1 MRVDMK
7 AKLLQIFTLGSLLLA
22 ILLIPKW
29 YLGLRYGPRI
39 HPPEEAPSLPIAVVF
54 GAGLRRDGRPTAVLA
69 DRVAT
74 AAELYLN
81 GKTDLLILS
90 GSKNSSGYDE
100 AEAMRSYAQELGVPP
115 EHILIDS
122 DGDRTFS
129 TCLNLKDKFGVQE
142 ALLITQRFH
151 LPRAL
156 VLCDSIGLQTEGV
169 TADLRE
175 YPANSFWS
183 FRETVATLRA
193 LWDAGKY
200 RVAAS

>member
-1 MRVDMK
+1 MNPK
-7 AKLLQIFTLGSLLLA
+7 ILPLLTLGSLLLA
-22 ILLIPKW
+22 IMLVPKW
-29 YLGLRYGPRI
+29 YIGQRYGPRI
-39 HPPEEAPSLPIAVVF
+39 HPPEDAPSLPIAVVF

-74 AAELYLN
+74 AAELYRN
-81 GKTDLLILS
+81 GKTKILILS
-90 GSKNSSGYDE
+90 GSRNSSGYDE
-100 AEAMRSYAQELGVPP
+100 AEAMRSYAQDLGVPP
-115 EHILIDS
+115 ENIIIDS

-129 TCLNLKDKFGVQE
+129 TCLNLKVKFGVQE

-169 TADLRE
+169 AADLRE
-175 YPANSFWS
+175 YHANSFWF

>member
-1 MRVDMK
+1 MNSK
-7 AKLLQIFTLGSLLLA
+7 ILKILTLGSLVLA
-22 ILLIPKW
+22 ILLVPKW
-29 YLGLRYGPRI
+29 FLGLRYGHRI
-39 HPPEEAPSLPIAVVF
+39 HPPEDAPSLPIAVVF
-54 GAGLRRDGRPTAVLA
+54 GAGLRRDGRPTTVLA
-69 DRVAT
+69 DRIAT

-81 GKTDLLILS
+81 GKTALLIVS
-90 GSKNSSGYDE
+90 GSRNSSGFNE
-100 AEAMRSYAQELGVPP
+100 AEAMRSYAQDLGIPP
-115 EHILIDS
+115 EHILVDS

-129 TCLNLKDKFGVQE
+129 TCLNMKNKFGVKE

-169 TADLRE
+169 AADLRD
-175 YPANSFWS
+175 YRAISFWS

-200 RVAAS
+200 RASDT